1 MLDFSYLSDQK
12 GCKPSLV
19 LSDKKVQLL
28 EQAFIYL
35 KQKTGIMIDA
45 YGRTRI
51 YPNHQKILINLL
63 QKHNDSEIKKL
74 VMLLKQAVSE
84 DEVIIA
90 DGD

>member
-12 GCKPSLV
+12 DSKPSLV

-28 EQAFIYL
+28 EQAFIDL
-35 KQKTGIMIDA
+35 KRKTGIMIDV
-45 YGRTRI
+45 YGRNRI
-51 YPNHQKILINLL
+51 YPDHQKILINLL
-63 QKHNDSEIKKL
+63 QKHNDSEIQKL
-74 VMLLKQAVSE
+74 IMLLKQAVSE